1 VFLASDEAAQLEY
14 DGKSMLLS
22 KQDILAA
29 LVRLG
34 ELADAEGQ
42 HVQLIVVGGAA
53 MALAYNAR
61 LSTRDVDA
69 IFLVPPEASDTRRW
83 AGTVAEER
91 GWEPNWLND
100 GAKGF
105 LNGLSVGDL
114 LLQSRGVE
122 VRQVS
127 AAQLLAM
134 KLSAWRDDT
143 DIEDAKRLLI
153 EFPRDSLE
161 MVWAKLEP
169 FLIPSAVQKA
179 RYALEDVWGETHD
192 ET

>member
-1 VFLASDEAAQLEY
+1 
-14 DGKSMLLS
+14 MLLS
-22 KQDILAA
+22 KQDILEA

-42 HVQLIVVGGAA
+42 SVQLIIVGGAA
-53 MALAYNAR
+53 MALAYDAR

-83 AGTVAEER
+83 AGIVADER
-91 GWEPNWLND
+91 GWEPDWLND

-114 LLQSRGVE
+114 LLKSRGVE

-153 EFPRDSLE
+153 EFPQDSLE
-161 MVWAKLEP
+161 TVWAKLEA
-169 FLIPSAVQKA
+169 FLIPGAVQKA

-192 ET
+192 KA

>member
-1 VFLASDEAAQLEY
+1 
-14 DGKSMLLS
+14 MLLS

-29 LVRLG
+29 LARLG
-34 ELADAEGQ
+34 ELADSEGQ
-42 HVQLIVVGGAA
+42 RVQLIIVGGAA
-53 MALAYNAR
+53 MALTYDAR

-69 IFLVPPEASDTRRW
+69 IFLVPPDASDTRRW
-83 AGTVAEER
+83 AGIVADER
-91 GWEPNWLND
+91 GWEPDWLND

-105 LNGLSVGDL
+105 LNGLSLGEI

-122 VRQVS
+122 VRPVS
-127 AAQLLAM
+127 AAQLLAT

-143 DIEDAKRLLI
+143 DIEDAKRLLL

-169 FLIPSAVQKA
+169 FLIPGAVQKA
-179 RYALEDVWGETHD
+179 RYALEDIWGDTHD